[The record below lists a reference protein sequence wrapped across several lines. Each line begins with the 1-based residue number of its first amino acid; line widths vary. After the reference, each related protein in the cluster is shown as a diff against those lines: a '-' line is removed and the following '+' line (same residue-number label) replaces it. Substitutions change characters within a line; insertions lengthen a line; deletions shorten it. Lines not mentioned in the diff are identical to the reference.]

1 MLFSNINLF
10 STGEKMETLKKEWS
24 LFKKDIKKLTSESRI
39 SWINW
44 YVLKPLLLVLCII
57 AFITL

>member
-1 MLFSNINLF
+1 MKLKQKF
-10 STGEKMETLKKEWS
+10 KKEWS

-57 AFITL
+57 ALIIL

>member
-1 MLFSNINLF
+1 MKLKQKF
-10 STGEKMETLKKEWS
+10 KKEWS